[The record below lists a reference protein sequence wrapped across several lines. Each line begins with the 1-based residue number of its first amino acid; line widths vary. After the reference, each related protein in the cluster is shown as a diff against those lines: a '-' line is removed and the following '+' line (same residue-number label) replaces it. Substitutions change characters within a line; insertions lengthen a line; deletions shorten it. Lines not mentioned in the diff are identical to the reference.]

1 MFTMNQLMGLK
12 VFKPLPE
19 KKRLKKDGTPRNLP
33 KLGKVHN
40 VVFSP
45 DGSKVV
51 GLLVKRPDV
60 AGMVA
65 RDDVFLGV
73 DSFDQTE
80 RGLVCTRG
88 DDSFDDAAR
97 KRLSLDWDRCI
108 IWGGMDVRSVS
119 GKYLGFVSDI
129 FFADTGRIDHVL
141 ATDGGVANA
150 LVGGF
155 EIPVG
160 LLRGT
165 KDGSMIVDDTAEDI
179 ALSGGL
185 AARAGEG
192 VANLKLKGKDAG
204 KKASV
209 AVDKGSFALG
219 QAIGKAKNAIKEA
232 QEGDETK
239 AVEVGVPATPA
250 ADVRVE
256 ASSQAKSIKSA
267 PSDAASRAT
276 YAPAG
281 QARTGGA
288 GTKPVSPKKSAGP
301 SATGK
306 SAAAKADSGKSA
318 ADEAAAAIGR
328 QLGKTRGMFAAF
340 KKEFDESSK

>member
-19 KKRLKKDGTPRNLP
+19 RKRLKKDGTPRNLP
-33 KLGKVHN
+33 KLGKVHS

-97 KRLSLDWDRCI
+97 KRLALDWDRCI
-108 IWGGMDVRSVS
+108 IWGGMDVRTVS

-141 ATDGGVANA
+141 ATDGGVSNA

-165 KDGSMIVDDTAEDI
+165 KDGAMVVDDSAEDI

-185 AARAGEG
+185 AAKAGEG
-192 VANLKLKGKDAG
+192 VASLKLKGKDAG
-204 KKASV
+204 RKASV

-219 QAIGKAKNAIKEA
+219 QALGKAKNAIKEA
-232 QEGDETK
+232 QEGDETQ
-239 AVEVGVPATPA
+239 AAEAGIPATPA

-256 ASSQAKSIKSA
+256 ASSQTKSIRSA
-267 PSDAASRAT
+267 PSDDVPRTT

-281 QARTGGA
+281 QVRTGSA
-288 GTKPVSPKKSAGP
+288 ATKPVSPKKANA
-301 SATGK
+301 ATDK
-306 SAAAKADSGKSA
+306 SASSKAGSGKSA
-318 ADEAAAAIGR
+318 ADEAAVAIGR